1 MSRHPIPRG
10 TARAIRRGNTAP
22 SVNYQP
28 ICMCVD
34 CRDDLGEF
42 APEDTEYFNA
52 LDRQRDRENSDEAFQ
67 RYRDLREE
75 GYSYHQAMLMSG
87 RGDPDSLGCS

>member
-1 MSRHPIPRG
+1 MSKFPIPRG

-22 SVNYQP
+22 SVNFFVP
-28 ICMCVD
+28 SAEP
-34 CRDDLGEF
+34 DLAEDEF
-42 APEDTEYFNA
+42 IA
-52 LDRQRDRENSDEAFQ
+52 SDNDSLQ

>member
-1 MSRHPIPRG
+1 MSQFPIPRG

-22 SVNYQP
+22 SLGFEP
-28 ICMCVD
+28 LDMREEFM
-34 CRDDLGEF
+34 RDETLIEWIES
-42 APEDTEYFNA
+42 AESLE
-52 LDRQRDRENSDEAFQ
+52 

>member
-1 MSRHPIPRG
+1 MSRFPIPRG

-22 SVNYQP
+22 SVNFFVLSAEP
-28 ICMCVD
+28 D
-34 CRDDLGEF
+34 LAEDDF
-42 APEDTEYFNA
+42 IA
-52 LDRQRDRENSDEAFQ
+52 SDNDSLQ

-87 RGDPDSLGCS
+87 RGDPDSLKCS

>member
-1 MSRHPIPRG
+1 MSKFPTPRG

-22 SVNYQP
+22 SVNFFVP
-28 ICMCVD
+28 SAEP
-34 CRDDLGEF
+34 DL
-42 APEDTEYFNA
+42 AEDEDNDS
-52 LDRQRDRENSDEAFQ
+52 LQ
-67 RYRDLREE
+67 RYRDLRKE

>member
-1 MSRHPIPRG
+1 MSKFPTPRG

-22 SVNYQP
+22 SVNFFVP
-28 ICMCVD
+28 SAEP
-34 CRDDLGEF
+34 DL
-42 APEDTEYFNA
+42 AEDEDNDS
-52 LDRQRDRENSDEAFQ
+52 LQ